1 MMNSRLVVALA
12 VGLVLGAV
20 LASVG
25 WQQAQAQRQVQVKGP
40 QWEYKVTSLPVNAG
54 EAAKQLNNLADEG
67 WEYVGLVNTS
77 TPRAQAGGVAPAI
90 LGHESLVAFKRPKK

>member
-1 MMNSRLVVALA
+1 MMNSRFVVALA

-25 WQQAQAQRQVQVKGP
+25 WQQAQAQRREKAP
-40 QWEYKVTSLPVNAG
+40 PWEYKVTSLSLNA
-54 EAAKQLNNLADEG
+54 EQATKQLNTLADDG
-67 WEYVGLVNTS
+67 WEYIGLVNTS
-77 TPRAQAGGVAPAI
+77 TPRSPAGGGAAPTI

>member
-1 MMNSRLVVALA
+1 MNSRFVVALA
-12 VGLVLGAV
+12 VGLVLGAM

-25 WQQAQAQRQVQVKGP
+25 WQQAQAQRQGKAP
-40 QWEYKVTSLPVNAG
+40 QWEYKVTSLSLNADQ
-54 EAAKQLNNLADEG
+54 ATKQLNTLADDG

-77 TPRAQAGGVAPAI
+77 TPRAPAGGGAAPAI